1 MNMSALIV
9 ACSSLLASITP
20 QENDVLLTRCWK
32 QAMCAFQMLAIV
44 LIAVTV
50 AIFTILLIDFVV
62 VEYELTLFISLLC
75 LLWGLIWLV
84 KNVWLKSKA
93 KIFMYLPQ
101 WIFWFVG
108 SGLLYIGA
116 KFAIQVSKKDK

>member
-1 MNMSALIV
+1 MSALIV

>member
-50 AIFTILLIDFVV
+50 AIFTLLLIDFVV

-75 LLWGLIWLV
+75 LLWGFNL
-84 KNVWLKSKA
+84 
-93 KIFMYLPQ
+93 
-101 WIFWFVG
+101 
-108 SGLLYIGA
+108 
-116 KFAIQVSKKDK
+116 VSKKCMA

>member
-116 KFAIQVSKKDK
+116 KFAIQVSKNDK